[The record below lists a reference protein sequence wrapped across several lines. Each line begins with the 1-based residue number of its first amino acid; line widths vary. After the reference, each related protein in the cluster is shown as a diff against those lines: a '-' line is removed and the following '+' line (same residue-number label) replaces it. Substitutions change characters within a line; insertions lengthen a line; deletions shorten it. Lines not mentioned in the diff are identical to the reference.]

1 MKKFDDRKK
10 IIILGAGENGQ
21 MVASIME
28 KYSKFRRKYEIL
40 GFCDDNAKLLNE
52 TIQNYTVLGGMGVA
66 SGYDE
71 VLVCGPFVSGPKTN
85 HIKKQIVVHLD
96 IPLDRYL
103 NIVVPDVEY
112 LGKLEIGHGNL
123 ICSGVQMQNN
133 ITIGSFTY
141 IANNTVLCSEV
152 KISDFVNV
160 ANSSSVMGGV
170 IVSEGA
176 YIGANSSIKG
186 YCRLGKWSV
195 VGMGSVVLQDVNDF
209 EIVAGNPAKVIG
221 RNVLAQKL
229 FEGLGVTLEDHRTS
243 I

>member
-1 MKKFDDRKK
+1 
-10 IIILGAGENGQ
+10 
-21 MVASIME
+21 
-28 KYSKFRRKYEIL
+28 
-40 GFCDDNAKLLNE
+40 
-52 TIQNYTVLGGMGVA
+52 
-66 SGYDE
+66 
-71 VLVCGPFVSGPKTN
+71 
-85 HIKKQIVVHLD
+85 
-96 IPLDRYL
+96 
-103 NIVVPDVEY
+103 
-112 LGKLEIGHGNL
+112 
-123 ICSGVQMQNN
+123 MQNN